1 MNGIEW
7 PFLVIQ
13 IPFSFHRS
21 PLYKSQ
27 SLQQQNPTFQNL
39 GLIFKAVSYGLRF
52 FLLRFFTLGPLLG
65 RIHRFKIRKSL
76 ESRSKIQIN

>member
-1 MNGIEW
+1 MLDHGHSRTG
-7 PFLVIQ
+7 
-13 IPFSFHRS
+13 SFGGSGACRGV
-21 PLYKSQ
+21 
-27 SLQQQNPTFQNL
+27 L
-39 GLIFKAVSYGLRF
+39 GEERAGAHLPINNDKAVSYGLRF